1 MSVFVFRVFLGILL
15 CSPCRCLECPFG
27 CECFAVTRTVKCIS
41 SNLQAVPQSVPGY
54 TRTLIIT
61 GNHIS
66 QIGPDSFAELT
77 NVTSIILSNNRITA
91 LDSYSFSTLLNL
103 HFLDLSGNRLML
115 IHPEALS
122 LLRLDLSGNQLT
134 LLPPGMFSHLPSLQQ
149 LFLANNSLV
158 ALYGGTFS
166 GMSHLQM
173 LDLMHNAFTTFRT
186 DALQELDRLGNIQ
199 ILLGENPY
207 TCSCDIRNFVAWLNE
222 SRAQVDVDALRCAS
236 PRELSNTQLWGISI
250 LVADLTLQTSY
261 VFLGLVLGLV
271 GMVFLFVLYLN
282 RHGMKNWIIEMRDAC
297 RDVLEGYNY
306 RFEIDSDPHL
316 GHISSQNGRTRRN
329 PEIPLSQQL
338 PSDTCITRVP
348 SNPNAEQLTTSP
360 HREPVRL

>member
-1 MSVFVFRVFLGILL
+1 M
-15 CSPCRCLECPFG
+15 PQNRC
-27 CECFAVTRTVKCIS
+27 
-41 SNLQAVPQSVPGY
+41 
-54 TRTLIIT
+54 
-61 GNHIS
+61 
-66 QIGPDSFAELT
+66 DSDSYFH
-77 NVTSIILSNNRITA
+77 RITA

-122 LLRLDLSGNQLT
+122 IADSPLQDLNLSRSLYNSTSLTDLTTALRWGGLRGLLRLDLSGNQLT

-158 ALYGGTFS
+158 AIYGGTFS

-250 LVADLTLQTSY
+250 LAIGCVVPPQAEAADLTLQTSY
-261 VFLGLVLGLV
+261 VFLGLVLGFV

-297 RDVLEGYNY
+297 RDVMEGYNY
-306 RFEIDSDPHL
+306 RFEIDSDPRL
-316 GHISSQNGRTRRN
+316 GHISAQNGRTRRN
-329 PEIPLSQQL
+329 PEIALSQRL

-348 SNPNAEQLTTSP
+348 SNPNAEQLSTSP

>member
-1 MSVFVFRVFLGILL
+1 M
-15 CSPCRCLECPFG
+15 PQNRC
-27 CECFAVTRTVKCIS
+27 
-41 SNLQAVPQSVPGY
+41 
-54 TRTLIIT
+54 
-61 GNHIS
+61 
-66 QIGPDSFAELT
+66 DSDSYFH
-77 NVTSIILSNNRITA
+77 RITA

-122 LLRLDLSGNQLT
+122 IPASPLQDLNLSRSLYNSTSLTDLTTALRWGGLRGLLRLDLSGNRLT
-134 LLPPGMFSHLPSLQQ
+134 LLPPGMFSHLPNLQQ

-158 ALYGGTFS
+158 AIYGGTFS

-236 PRELSNTQLWGISI
+236 PRALSNTQLWGITI
-250 LVADLTLQTSY
+250 LAIGCVVPAQAGAADLTLQTSY
-261 VFLGLVLGLV
+261 VFLGLVLGFV
-271 GMVFLFVLYLN
+271 GMLFLFVLYLN

-297 RDVLEGYNY
+297 RDVMEGYNY
-306 RFEIDSDPHL
+306 RFEMDSDPRL
-316 GHISSQNGRTRRN
+316 GPISAQNGRTRRN
-329 PEIPLSQQL
+329 PEMALSQQL
-338 PSDTCITRVP
+338 PSDTCITRLP

-360 HREPVRL
+360 HCEPVRL